1 MSDKNFQQVPIQASN
16 PQISNHHNNTNIQ
29 NPPSI
34 QNSLTQT
41 GAHTSQHNPN
51 TLHIPTHDLFAG
63 TRCYIDAAITPHLQR
78 YFARQAGLGIL
89 IEGDQHQPYRKIFI
103 QAITDGALD
112 PLQAETYAM
121 VLAAKIINTLQI
133 NRVHY
138 FTDASILATNL
149 QKQDPVTQAADWR
162 NRALLA
168 EFLSASQQSTYR
180 VTKISRRKNVTA
192 HALAAQARTQADTPA
207 CLFVCNNPTH
217 TSSCVVQ
224 LNLQNILWGA
234 CRLISVSCF

>member
-1 MSDKNFQQVPIQASN
+1 YTPQTPTCLIKISSRFLYRPPIHKSA
-16 PQISNHHNNTNIQ
+16 T
-29 NPPSI
+29 
-34 QNSLTQT
+34 TT
-41 GAHTSQHNPN
+41 T
-51 TLHIPTHDLFAG
+51 IPTYRTLPAYRTHSHRQEL
-63 TRCYIDAAITPHLQR
+63 THLSTIPTPCISLHMTFLQEQGATLMLR
-78 YFARQAGLGIL
+78 SRL
-89 IEGDQHQPYRKIFI
+89 IFR
-103 QAITDGALD
+103 DGALD
-112 PLQAETYAM
+112 PLQAETHAM
-121 VLAAKIINTLQI
+121 VLAAKIINTLQT

-180 VTKISRRKNVTA
+180 VTKIPRRKNVTA